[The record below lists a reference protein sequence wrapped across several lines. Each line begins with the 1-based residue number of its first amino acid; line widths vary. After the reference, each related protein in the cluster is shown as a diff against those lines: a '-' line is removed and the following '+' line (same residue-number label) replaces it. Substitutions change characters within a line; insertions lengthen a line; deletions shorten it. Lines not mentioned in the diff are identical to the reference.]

1 MSPNLAVRRTELR
14 DGTVIV
20 RHKDKGALHRLLLRA
35 CPPNAKGEK
44 SITILANRLK
54 LSAWAVHKWC
64 NKGHISP
71 NRARD
76 VVDVADPESGITLT
90 DFSPFFYD

>member
-1 MSPNLAVRRTELR
+1 MSPNLATRRVETGE
-14 DGTVIV
+14 GTTIV

-35 CPPNAKGEK
+35 CPPNKKGEK
-44 SITILANRLK
+44 SITVLAAKLR
-54 LSAWAVHKWC
+54 LSAWAIHKWC
-64 NKGHISP
+64 NKGRISP

-76 VVDVADPESGITLT
+76 VVDVADPETGVTLS